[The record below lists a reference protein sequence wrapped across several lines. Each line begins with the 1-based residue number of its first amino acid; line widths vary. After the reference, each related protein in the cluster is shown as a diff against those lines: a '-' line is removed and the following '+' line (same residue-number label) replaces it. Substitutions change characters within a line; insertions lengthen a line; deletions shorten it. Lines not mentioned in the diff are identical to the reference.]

1 MNPKPNIRY
10 VIRLP
15 DGRCLGRY
23 SIHGEIVPVPPVFA
37 HTFTNA
43 EEARQHLDHAR
54 TAMGFPGCRAGT
66 PLGLP
71 LVRASPAP
79 APVAAAPTTAAAAS
93 ARLAAVR
100 VLLAVACPSLPRLKF
115 TWPESLT
122 PSVRS
127 SFSTPLTP

>member
-79 APVAAAPTTAAAAS
+79 A
-93 ARLAAVR
+93 AVR